1 MRSLLT
7 VAGIFAVGMMV
18 VHPGMA
24 AEPAYPNKPIRI
36 VTSAPGSSLDMAARI
51 AAQGLSA
58 SLGQQAIVDNRPVLT
73 VEIVAKAPPD
83 GYTLLVYGSPMW
95 IVPFLQPVTYDPV
108 RDFAPVTQLVMSPN
122 ALVINPSVPANSVKE
137 LIALAKAKPGELNYS
152 SSVTGG
158 SPHLAAELFKYMA
171 GVNIVRIPYK
181 GVPQALT
188 DVVGGRVQM
197 MFPTAAS
204 AQVQVKAGKLKAL
217 AITSAKPF
225 PSFPE
230 LPTMAAAGLPGYEF
244 VAMQGMLAPAGT
256 PAAIVNRLQ
265 QELARY
271 LATPDIKEKILNSG
285 SDAIGDT
292 PAQFATTI
300 KTDMARMGKLVKA
313 TGMKAD

>member
-1 MRSLLT
+1 MQSKLA
-7 VAGIFAVGMMV
+7 VAALFVMGMTAA
-18 VHPGMA
+18 HPGRA
-24 AEPAYPNKPIRI
+24 AEQAYPNKPVRV

-58 SLGQQAIVDNRPVLT
+58 SLGQQVIVDNRPVLT
-73 VEIVAKAPPD
+73 VEIVAKALPD

-95 IVPFLQPVTYDPV
+95 IVPFLQKVDYDPV
-108 RDFAPVTQLVMSPN
+108 RNFAPVTQLVMSPN
-122 ALVINPSVPANSVKE
+122 ALVIHPSVAATSVKE
-137 LIALAKAKPGELNYS
+137 LIALAKAKPGALNYG

-158 SPHLAAELFKYMA
+158 SPHLAAELFKHMA
-171 GVNIVRIPYK
+171 GVDIVRIPYK

-188 DVVGGRVQM
+188 DVVGGRLQM

-217 AITSAKPF
+217 AVTSAKPF

-265 QELARY
+265 QDLARF
-271 LATPDIKEKILNSG
+271 LRTTEIRDVFLNSG
-285 SDAIGDT
+285 SEAIGDT
-292 PAQFATTI
+292 PAQFAATI
-300 KTDMARMGKLVKA
+300 KADITRMGKLIKD
-313 TGMKAD
+313 TGMKAE